1 MADLML
7 IGQKE
12 LGALQS
18 CCIGVIVEFP
28 EIPKLGTGFVV
39 DLGKR
44 GVQGQDGAAMLE
56 ER

>member
-44 GVQGQDGAAMLE
+44 GVQGQEGGTGTE
-56 ER
+56 Q